1 MSKGSTITLSYPAVI
16 RLSTF
21 IVNGVSIIDHFEHIC
36 DYVLT
41 SNVWISGHRSHN
53 GMEFL
58 QCVLACELSHDILNW
73 IFYHKG
79 CTEIRII

>member
-36 DYVLT
+36 DYALT
-41 SNVWISGHRSHN
+41 SNV
-53 GMEFL
+53 
-58 QCVLACELSHDILNW
+58 
-73 IFYHKG
+73 
-79 CTEIRII
+79 

>member
-21 IVNGVSIIDHFEHIC
+21 EVNGVSIIDHFEHIC

-41 SNVWISGHRSHN
+41 SNV
-53 GMEFL
+53 
-58 QCVLACELSHDILNW
+58 
-73 IFYHKG
+73 
-79 CTEIRII
+79 